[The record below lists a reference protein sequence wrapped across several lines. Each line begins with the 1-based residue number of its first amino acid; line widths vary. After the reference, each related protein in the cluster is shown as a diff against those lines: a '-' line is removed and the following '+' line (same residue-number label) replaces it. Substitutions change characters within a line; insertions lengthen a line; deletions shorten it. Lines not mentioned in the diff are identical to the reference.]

1 MEWNRE
7 KGYGG
12 KGWNREGGYGE
23 VGRGVGR
30 RDKERKGQEWRGAVG
45 RGRGRNREEGC
56 GKEGGCMGVYFC
68 H

>member
-23 VGRGVGR
+23 EGRGVGR
-30 RDKERKGQEWRGAVG
+30 RDKERKGQE
-45 RGRGRNREEGC
+45 
-56 GKEGGCMGVYFC
+56 
-68 H
+68 

>member
-23 VGRGVGR
+23 EGRGVGR
-30 RDKERKGQEWRGAVG
+30 SDKERKGQEW
-45 RGRGRNREEGC
+45 
-56 GKEGGCMGVYFC
+56 
-68 H
+68 